1 MCASSRYRRP
11 RSRGPRVEQR
21 RRVILRWPVPASR
34 IFISYRR
41 GDSSGHAGRLSDRL
55 IAEFGEAHVFMDVDT
70 IEPGADFVEYIDEA
84 VGSCDVLIAL
94 IGDEWLDCRDA
105 QGTRRLDDPEDFV
118 RLEVAAGIQRDIRVI
133 PVLVEG
139 ATMPRTEELPEPLRR
154 LARRHA
160 LEVSDSR
167 WRQDVNRLVETIH
180 KVLGGK
186 ETGKAIREVSS
197 GGPESSAAGTRG
209 AMADPTAAS
218 GGGPEASPFARRKGT
233 IPRAIGARGVAVS
246 LVAAAVAGA
255 ILTIA
260 SLALVGGDADS
271 NSRDSSSNRDR
282 ASDNEQSRRPD
293 VARPS
298 STVPTAPA
306 PTPERSVG
314 ATTTFSTPRDSSQ
327 RYRAAYCRIQS
338 PNAEATLYCWT
349 PNDGYTLALTSTGA
363 AYRVRADETTNE
375 DLTPDDYRVVGFGE
389 ETESSVFSCE
399 SDSSALTCR
408 NPRGHGFR
416 LPRYRGLP
424 TFWSP

>member
-1 MCASSRYRRP
+1 
-11 RSRGPRVEQR
+11 
-21 RRVILRWPVPASR
+21 VPASR

-218 GGGPEASPFARRKGT
+218 GGR
-233 IPRAIGARGVAVS
+233 ARGIS
-246 LVAAAVAGA
+246 IRPTEGDDPAGHR
-255 ILTIA
+255 
-260 SLALVGGDADS
+260 SSGCRGKSGRRGG
-271 NSRDSSSNRDR
+271 R
-282 ASDNEQSRRPD
+282 
-293 VARPS
+293 
-298 STVPTAPA
+298 
-306 PTPERSVG
+306 
-314 ATTTFSTPRDSSQ
+314 
-327 RYRAAYCRIQS
+327 
-338 PNAEATLYCWT
+338 W
-349 PNDGYTLALTSTGA
+349 
-363 AYRVRADETTNE
+363 
-375 DLTPDDYRVVGFGE
+375 
-389 ETESSVFSCE
+389 
-399 SDSSALTCR
+399 SDSDDRELGPGR
-408 NPRGHGFR
+408 RGRRFEFTR
-416 LPRYRGLP
+416 LLVQPG
-424 TFWSP
+424 SG